1 MSMLVKGTITVPNS
15 GGNNQNDVTKKVILK
30 NCVPF
35 THCISKI
42 NNTQLDNTKDIDVVM
57 PLCSLIEYWNSY
69 SKTCGSLCQC
79 YRDEPNL
86 NADGN
91 AVNFSNANNSTS
103 FKKT

>member
-1 MSMLVKGTITVPNS
+1 
-15 GGNNQNDVTKKVILK
+15 
-30 NCVPF
+30 
-35 THCISKI
+35 
-42 NNTQLDNTKDIDVVM
+42 M
-57 PLCSLIEYWNSY
+57 PLCNLIEYWNSY

-86 NADGN
+86 NADGD